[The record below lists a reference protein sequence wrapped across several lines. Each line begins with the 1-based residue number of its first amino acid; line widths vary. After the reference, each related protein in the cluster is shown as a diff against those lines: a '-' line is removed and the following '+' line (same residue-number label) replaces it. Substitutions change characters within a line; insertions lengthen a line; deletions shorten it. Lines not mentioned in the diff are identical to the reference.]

1 MENFKHIQSRGKS
14 KMNSVVLTQLQQWST
29 QSWSCFTYTPPT
41 GLFWIIVSF
50 IILSVSC
57 ISANQFCKLVIISQG
72 LIRFRFNFFVKNTSE
87 VCWVLPVASYQEGG
101 TGHMVGPAF
110 CEIQISG
117 IVSLISPSHTFPSAF
132 HLMFWAAIAGL
143 PQSIIQSGLSCTFA

>member
-14 KMNSVVLTQLQQWST
+14 KMNSLVLTQLQQWST
-29 QSWSCFTYTPPT
+29 QRWSCFTYTPPA

-57 ISANQFCKLVIISQG
+57 ISVNHFCKLIIISQG
-72 LIRFRFNFFVKNTSE
+72 LVRFRFNFFVKNTSE
-87 VCWVLPVASYQEGG
+87 VCWVLPLPSYQEGG
-101 TGHMVGPAF
+101 TGHVVVLPIVKF
-110 CEIQISG
+110 RLISG
-117 IVSLISPSHTFPSAF
+117 VVSLVSPSCTFPSVF

-143 PQSIIQSGLSCTFA
+143 P